1 MMQFDTC
8 TCPCFIKKGQNKH
21 GYHKYINYRKE
32 DIEVP
37 VDAKN
42 IPWDRSAREDDWQK
56 PSVWEF
62 MIQ

>member
-42 IPWDRSAREDDWQK
+42 IPWDRSAREDD
-56 PSVWEF
+56 
-62 MIQ
+62 